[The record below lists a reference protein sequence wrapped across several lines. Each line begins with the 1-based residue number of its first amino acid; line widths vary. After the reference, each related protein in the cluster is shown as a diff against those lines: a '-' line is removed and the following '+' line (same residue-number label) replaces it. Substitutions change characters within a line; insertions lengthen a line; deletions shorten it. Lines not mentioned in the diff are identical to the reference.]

1 MVACQLS
8 NDVMQSHVM
17 FHLPSCLC
25 HTIVSQKYK
34 QGWGSIKKELEL
46 TNSIPKLE
54 RELKLKDFEQNESNW
69 NWKIL
74 NWTGIE
80 WKGIEHMIF
89 CMLCRQWCLMT
100 KTSWTMKL
108 LVKHYPATNQWIKLM
123 NGKSIRLVLL
133 ACVNECWLGT
143 VSKNHWNCPDNN
155 HTFPVSHA
163 KQILGLPRWGQ

>member
-69 NWKIL
+69 N
-74 NWTGIE
+74 
-80 WKGIEHMIF
+80 
-89 CMLCRQWCLMT
+89 
-100 KTSWTMKL
+100 
-108 LVKHYPATNQWIKLM
+108 
-123 NGKSIRLVLL
+123 
-133 ACVNECWLGT
+133 
-143 VSKNHWNCPDNN
+143 
-155 HTFPVSHA
+155 
-163 KQILGLPRWGQ
+163 